1 MGILDDFI
9 KTIKG
14 QRSQYKAEQRQA
26 EMEKI
31 ARENEAKAKAAR
43 EREWAARENE
53 AKLKAQR
60 EREYMGQSKTS
71 DKGYVGEVVDRIK
84 EQRRE
89 FEEAQKA
96 GAPKKPET
104 ERGPIDEFAYRIKE
118 QRREFEEASKGPKPA
133 AKHAPTQTIQEQKP
147 ETIKA
152 YGHTFMYMPGQT
164 PHILFD
170 EPGKSVYI
178 DNVDEYLKAG
188 GKVEQREITAAMDPQ
203 MYNIYTSK
211 GGPIGQARYYKS
223 GDIVISLVPDPFKN
237 YR

>member
-43 EREWAARENE
+43 EREEAVKRKEAQEWAARENE

-60 EREYMGQSKTS
+60 EREYMGQNKTS

-89 FEEAQKA
+89 FEEAS
-96 GAPKKPET
+96 
-104 ERGPIDEFAYRIKE
+104 RG
-118 QRREFEEASKGPKPA
+118 QKPA
-133 AKHAPTQTIQEQKP
+133 AKHATTQTIQEQKP

-152 YGHTFMYMPGQT
+152 YGRTFTRMPGQP

-188 GKVEQREITAAMDPQ
+188 GRVEQREITAAMDPQ

-211 GGPIGQARYYKS
+211 GGPIGQARYYKF